1 MKKARI
7 QVYLQAQGAHFLG
20 AHAYNADQISVKLSY
35 SKGELIIPY
44 TIHPQFTTDGLATSS
59 FVPGASSFMPI
70 ITVPS
75 TGGSEATTVHFLSP
89 DFTTACG
96 FIEIDLPASIE
107 QASVTASVPTTSG
120 KPLLIQY
127 PIILN
132 PMQPA
137 YAVVIVVP
145 GLYLSNANV
154 KDKIAVYVKM
164 MCGCPVTQGPP
175 ASLWPA
181 DDFAVTALVTDVSG
195 TSTFYTLSYD
205 DKQTGNSLFSAPKFH
220 NQKEIKSISFLALQK
235 STGNCGAITESF

>member
-35 SKGELIIPY
+35 SKGELIVPY

-75 TGGSEATTVHFLSP
+75 IGSSEATTVHFLSS

-96 FIEIDLPASIE
+96 LAEIDLPATIE
-107 QASVTASVPTTSG
+107 QASVTATVPTTSG

-132 PMQPA
+132 SMQPN

-145 GLYLSNANV
+145 GLYLSGAGV

-164 MCGCPVTQGPP
+164 MCGCPITQGPP

-181 DDFAVTALVTDVSG
+181 DDFAVTANVTDVSG
-195 TSTFYTLSYD
+195 VVTNYTLLYETN
-205 DKQTGNSLFSAPKFH
+205 QTGNSLFSTPLQP
-220 NQKEIKSISFLALQK
+220 NQKKIKSISFLALQK
-235 STGNCGAITESF
+235 STGNCGAIAETF